1 MNIHCIENFFAVH
14 HFGATCAWPKN
25 NRVALKIFT
34 AVNILF
40 IFRIFEQLALA
51 LKTGLPWNF
60 SLHWIYFLLF
70 RIFEQLALALKK
82 RVALEFFTVLNMYF
96 LSFRIFEQPALV
108 LKTEFALKF
117 FKPGGAAAPPDPP
130 PRTPMVAACLKT
142 LILPRRA
149 CLECSEIQW
158 ETIYHKLYISN
169 SRWFQC
175 EIEKL
180 TTALYRTLLF
190 TKLLHQM
197 EHFGH
202 SNIKTIKSG
211 KKSANKEFCGI
222 T

>member
-1 MNIHCIENFFAVH
+1 VNIHCIENFFAVH

-40 IFRIFEQLALA
+40 I
-51 LKTGLPWNF
+51 
-60 SLHWIYFLLF
+60 F

-149 CLECSEIQW
+149 SLECSEIQW

-190 TKLLHQM
+190 TKLLHQL
-197 EHFGH
+197 ERFGH

-211 KKSANKEFCGI
+211 KKSAKKEFCGI